1 MIVVPLFDDKD
12 CVAMMTW
19 TIMAVVM
26 TTQTKERHQN
36 SEVSHYRTVP
46 CQKEIRTP

>member
-19 TIMAVVM
+19 TIMAVVTM
-26 TTQTKERHQN
+26 ILKLQQL
-36 SEVSHYRTVP
+36 
-46 CQKEIRTP
+46 